1 MNDDG
6 PQIGD
11 VFRSSPGYYKLRI
24 VANTERLHNGLG
36 YLCWVQDY
44 EGYMEEKYVWVM
56 EPDILKHDIYS

>member
-44 EGYMEEKYVWVM
+44 EGYLLLCRWVM